1 MQSLKVKI
9 LGDEYP
15 LLVDNKDLT
24 QAAAHQVEDLIKS
37 FKTKAPELNQQKQAI
52 LAAVHFAEKS
62 KHSENNF
69 AEILTDLERL
79 NTRIELL
86 LKST

>member
-1 MQSLKVKI
+1 MQSLKVKV

-24 QAAAHQVEDLIKS
+24 EAAAHQVEDLIKS

-52 LAAVHFAEKS
+52 LAAIHIAEKN
-62 KHSENNF
+62 KHCENNL
-69 AEILTDLERL
+69 AEVLTDLDRL